1 MEFACTPDGPGA
13 ILNVRVTP
21 RARRTE
27 VAGTEAGGLGVRV
40 TASPVDGAVNAAAIK
55 GLAQALGVTRRRLSI
70 EAGQTSRDKRVR
82 VRCMDYCPEVE
93 RALNDAG

>member
-1 MEFACTPDGPGA
+1 MEFACTPDGPDA

-27 VAGTEAGGLGVRV
+27 VAGTEAGALRVRV
-40 TASPVDGAVNAAAIK
+40 TPSPVDGAANAATIK
-55 GLAQALGVTRRRLSI
+55 CLAQALGVTRRRLSI
-70 EAGQTSRDKRVR
+70 EVGQTSRNKRVR
-82 VRCMDYCPEVE
+82 VRCMDCPEVE